1 MSLASSAA
9 RTVPPAAAPLLD
21 HAVRTDPEPLEANL
35 SGPSPADL
43 RVVVSNS
50 GNVAVRCT
58 SIVIELPVG
67 SRPRDLASTG
77 VGIEASTTTPGWVRT
92 GQTVSPTQAR
102 FEFEPSTDEAAV
114 ITEDPLTF
122 KVDRVPVNSS
132 VGVAYPLITET
143 SAIRQDTPQARE
155 GYARLPKFPAGT
167 TATLPVGTNLR
178 VHVGEQPIEGRPPAV
193 RVPHGSKVTV
203 AWNPA
208 RDVVRHLH
216 YEDKEAGTPIAEGAT
231 QLVCGP
237 LYRETTFTLQTVSQV
252 NGQPVSRYDSFTLQV
267 DVPEYPRVNLPN
279 GTLGHVDPPGLTI
292 TSPVRTEKLLTV
304 KEAMHGKNT
313 ASITGRLEAPTIK
326 AAATQFGGTL
336 EVAGTFTAN
345 NLTAAKVTTSR
356 GLTATGRV
364 NILKAGHTPLPAS
377 GSQTFPTDGLIL
389 ASATDHADL
398 ELWVDTPSHKF
409 RNVSWGRVGTLVAP
423 VKAEQPIT
431 WGGSGTGYTFSW
443 YPFGT

>member
-1 MSLASSAA
+1 MPLAPSAA

-21 HAVRTDPEPLEANL
+21 HAVRTDPDPLEANL
-35 SGPSPADL
+35 SGPSPATL
-43 RVVVSNS
+43 RVVISNS

-92 GQTVSPTQAR
+92 GQTVSHTQAR

-122 KVDRVPVNSS
+122 KVDCVPVNSA

-143 SAIRQDTPQARE
+143 SAIRQDTPEPRA
-155 GYARLPKFPAGT
+155 GHARLPKFPAGT

-178 VHVGEQPIEGRPPAV
+178 VYAGEQPIEGRPPAV

-216 YEDKEAGTPIAEGAT
+216 YEDQETGTPIDESKPPK
-231 QLVCGP
+231 LVCGP

-252 NGQPVSRYDSFTLQV
+252 GGQTVSRYDSFTLQV
-267 DVPEYPRVNLPN
+267 DVPEYPRVTLPN
-279 GTLGHVDPPGLTI
+279 GSLGHVDPPGLQI
-292 TSPVRTEKLLTV
+292 TSPVRTEKPLTV

-313 ASITGRLEAPTIK
+313 ASITGSLEAPTVK
-326 AAATQFGGTL
+326 AATTQFSGKL
-336 EVAGTFTAN
+336 EVVGTFTAG
-345 NLTAAKVTTSR
+345 NLTAASVTTTL
-356 GLTATGRV
+356 GLTASGRV
-364 NILKAGHTPLPAS
+364 NILKAGRTPLPAS

-389 ASATDHADL
+389 VNAMDGGGAP
-398 ELWVDTPSHKF
+398 WVTTPTHTFK
-409 RNVSWGRVGTLVAP
+409 NESWAGVGTLIAP
-423 VKAEQPIT
+423 VKAEQEIT
-431 WGGSGTGYTFSW
+431 WGGGGPGDTFSW
-443 YPFGT
+443 YPFGI